1 MGSHFGVPVLEVRKQ
16 AEIDR
21 SWPAVRVAGLRLG
34 LRLSQVPTPGSLL
47 LLSGEET
54 LAGWGRQHS
63 GARDSPCLGT
73 KSILTSARDARA
85 GGTRVQAGPSGK
97 GPSAPQHRL
106 THEVEL
112 GRQVTG
118 EAFRHKAV
126 VRLVCG
132 RDVVNGQLVDPTG
145 QSRLKGPCW
154 ATHPLPHQ
162 TPQPGL
168 QGALALPWLNGV
180 QSVFSDF
187 PGGPVVRN
195 SPANAG
201 DMSSIPCPGR
211 SHMLRSTQSSCT

>member
-1 MGSHFGVPVLEVRKQ
+1 M
-16 AEIDR
+16 
-21 SWPAVRVAGLRLG
+21 VRVAELRLG
-34 LRLSQVPTPGSLL
+34 LRLSQVPTPSSLL

-54 LAGWGRQHS
+54 LAGWGEAASRGPRLTLPGHEVNLDLCKRQKSKWHQ
-63 GARDSPCLGT
+63 GAG
-73 KSILTSARDARA
+73 
-85 GGTRVQAGPSGK
+85 QAQLQGPLC
-97 GPSAPQHRL
+97 PSHRL

-126 VRLVCG
+126 VRLICR
-132 RDVVNGQLVDPTG
+132 RDVINGQLVDPRG
-145 QSRLKGPCW
+145 QWWLKGPCW

-180 QSVFSDF
+180 QSVFSDL

-201 DMSSIPCPGR
+201 DMDSTPCPGR
-211 SHMLRSTQSSCT
+211 SHMLRSN